1 MPARMQELL
10 ALRVGLLSN
19 VQTTFF
25 CSEGKVQSSEF
36 RQSWLQTWEFLSF
49 AILLTF
55 QWWHGGSWQIGTP
68 WMDGTAAISQCA
80 INPEETFTYRFVV
93 DKVTDLQLLI
103 TDHPIVP
110 ECSCHEIN

>member
-1 MPARMQELL
+1 
-10 ALRVGLLSN
+10 
-19 VQTTFF
+19 
-25 CSEGKVQSSEF
+25 
-36 RQSWLQTWEFLSF
+36 LSF